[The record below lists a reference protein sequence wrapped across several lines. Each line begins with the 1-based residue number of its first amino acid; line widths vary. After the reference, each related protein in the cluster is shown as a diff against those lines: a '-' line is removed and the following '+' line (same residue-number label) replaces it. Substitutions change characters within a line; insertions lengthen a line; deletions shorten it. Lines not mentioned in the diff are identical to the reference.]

1 MGARGG
7 ETAYSAYTNDEP
19 MPLYAFDRRAVDRL
33 KQRVR
38 IAERE
43 YDQLEGGVD
52 HRFHRFWGSLFKTG
66 PEVSS
71 FGHQVE
77 AYACLYTARVSNFL
91 YYSPLHYF
99 QSPRD
104 RMPHELR

>member
-1 MGARGG
+1 M
-7 ETAYSAYTNDEP
+7 
-19 MPLYAFDRRAVDRL
+19 
-33 KQRVR
+33 
-38 IAERE
+38 
-43 YDQLEGGVD
+43 
-52 HRFHRFWGSLFKTG
+52 
-66 PEVSS
+66 
-71 FGHQVE
+71 E